1 MQVLYEAQKR
11 EKLATKQ
18 RLAAQRA
25 GQAREVR
32 IGCQIAE
39 HDLAVKMA
47 QVGGGAGQG
56 WGPAVG
62 WTAWQPP

>member
-1 MQVLYEAQKR
+1 VLYEAQQR
-11 EKLATKQ
+11 EKAALKQ

-39 HDLAVKMA
+39 HDLGVKMA
-47 QVGGGAGQG
+47 QVGVGGRGSC
-56 WGPAVG
+56 
-62 WTAWQPP
+62 